1 MKTVTIDAGWIVAG
15 ISLILL
21 LMISVGFTT
30 GELRS
35 EISLLENQ
43 IQDYEEY
50 IEQLNVAY
58 DSLLVEEQELIEEY
72 DASFNHIDNIG
83 VDSLRG
89 YFANR
94 YGFADLLY
102 TDTTQVDST
111 RH

>member
-1 MKTVTIDAGWIVAG
+1 MNKVTIDAGWIVAG

-21 LMISVGFTT
+21 LMIAVGFTT
-30 GELRS
+30 GELRT
-35 EISLLENQ
+35 EISLLEKQ
-43 IQDYEEY
+43 IEDYEDY
-50 IEQLNVAY
+50 IEQLNIAY

-72 DASFNHIDNIG
+72 DASFNHIDDIG

-89 YFANR
+89 YFTSR
-94 YGFADLLY
+94 YGFTHVFH